1 MTERSPMELM
11 LAHQQRIDEMNGDGA
26 GEPRSALDYLQD
38 VYRGRRQ
45 AEPQRMRAAALA
57 IPFETPKL
65 AVVTNLSNENFAVM
79 LDKAIARSRVPQL
92 EIRRSRTMAD
102 DRKPT
107 LRLVSSRAKSW
118 EFDSLEYRRGEIPR
132 RRYRQRALALWRRAR
147 STPRPHTLPSGINY
161 ALKLPL
167 ASGTGERLSLVFESV
182 FRCRS
187 APR

>member
-45 AEPQRMRAAALA
+45 ADPQRMRAAALA

-65 AVVTNLSNENFAVM
+65 AVTTNISNENFAVM

-92 EIRRSRTMAD
+92 ELLKAEPD
-102 DRKPT
+102 DGR
-107 LRLVSSRAKSW
+107 
-118 EFDSLEYRRGEIPR
+118 
-132 RRYRQRALALWRRAR
+132 
-147 STPRPHTLPSGINY
+147 
-161 ALKLPL
+161 
-167 ASGTGERLSLVFESV
+167 
-182 FRCRS
+182 
-187 APR
+187 